1 MIQLALLVVTVC
13 VAAMVF
19 ARWLPGGRL
28 IALAAAN
35 VLIYLV
41 GMVAWWSA
49 LYSQAVPLGRLLAQL
64 DMHGP
69 NHPAFTAGFFWPAG
83 YAGGRVSGVS
93 TPPQASSGDAQLTR
107 RSAA

>member
-1 MIQLALLVVTVC
+1 M
-13 VAAMVF
+13 
-19 ARWLPGGRL
+19 
-28 IALAAAN
+28 IALAAAS

-69 NHPAFTAGFFWPAG
+69 NHPAFTAGFFGPPGVPVAVFLVFQLRQRPRAATRNSLAG
-83 YAGGRVSGVS
+83 
-93 TPPQASSGDAQLTR
+93 QR
-107 RSAA
+107 RDVGE